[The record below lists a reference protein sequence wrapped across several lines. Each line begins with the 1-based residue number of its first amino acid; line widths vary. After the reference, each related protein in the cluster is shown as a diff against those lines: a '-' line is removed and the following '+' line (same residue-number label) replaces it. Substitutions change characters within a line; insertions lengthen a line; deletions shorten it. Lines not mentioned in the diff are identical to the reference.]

1 MTVLQLETQVSS
13 EQLLRALE
21 SMPLSELRRFA
32 AQVDAMLK
40 NRQAPRISQVESELL
55 IEINRGLAP
64 DMRSRLDE
72 LLADQETDSLTDSEY
87 DELLYL
93 TNQLEIY
100 DARRIQLIGE
110 LARLRSRSVDAIITE
125 FQLSPAAHGA

>member
-1 MTVLQLETQVSS
+1 MTVVQRETQVSS
-13 EQLLRALE
+13 DQLLRALE

-110 LARLRSRSVDAIITE
+110 LARLRNQPVDAIITE
-125 FQLSPAAHGA
+125 YQLSPVTYGA

>member
-32 AQVDAMLK
+32 AQVDAILK

-72 LLADQETDSLTDSEY
+72 LLGDQETGSLTDSQY

-110 LARLRSRSVDAIITE
+110 LARLRNRPVDAIITE
-125 FQLSPAAHGA
+125 YQLSPAAHGA